1 MKEKEIMKSIEE
13 LDFETRLKVA
23 RSLISGK
30 LNKNIICNKYGINRT
45 TVTNIGLLYDQ
56 YGQPGLRD
64 SSMALY
70 SKPADIERSMQEL
83 IITIGLNHPNVNTKG
98 IRSLLREEGK
108 HKEPAPIQ
116 RFLTQAGLGNEELRK
131 QYLNELRE
139 IPNARRTHG
148 IQKFAYSKFIL
159 NDSFGNER
167 MICSPGEYHFL
178 LLGAISL
185 NPRTE
190 PTKIALLHMFI
201 NLHSLYIEILV
212 DDSRFLPLPEKRQLF
227 IKFRQLF
234 SFNCPS
240 SFMENFL
247 WCETSLMN
255 SSKLRNHISIGVSPG
270 KTKIMNNTLSRLH
283 GENQISFFN
292 KKIDYFEFEIHYK
305 LNFLKELE
313 RTIERS
319 RAHNSQEG
327 NSGLTALDFSIARI
341 QDLANDYNSRVI
353 EGSFPVASPKAIE
366 ENRGTNLREKPVMKL
381 TDLFNKLFDT

>member
-1 MKEKEIMKSIEE
+1 MKENEIMKRIED
-13 LDFETRLKVA
+13 LDFESRLEIA

-30 LNKNIICNKYGINRT
+30 LNKNIICTKYGINRT

-64 SSMALY
+64 NSMTSY
-70 SKPADIERSMQEL
+70 SKPADIERSLQEL
-83 IITIGLNHPNVNTKG
+83 ITTIVLNHPNLNTKE

-108 HKEPAPIQ
+108 YKEPAPIQ

-178 LLGAISL
+178 LFGAISL

-190 PTKIALLHMFI
+190 PAKIALLHVFI
-201 NLHSLYIEILV
+201 NLQSLYIEILV
-212 DDSRFLPLPEKRQLF
+212 DDSRFLPLPEKRRLM

-234 SFNCPS
+234 SFNYPS
-240 SFMENFL
+240 SFMEIFL
-247 WCETSLMN
+247 WHEISPMN
-255 SSKLRNHISIGVSPG
+255 SSNLRNHISIGVSPG
-270 KTKIMNNTLSRLH
+270 KTKILNYAFYRLY

-292 KKIDYFEFEIHYK
+292 KKIDYFEFEIRYK

-327 NSGLTALDFSIARI
+327 NTGQTALDYSIARI
-341 QDLANDYNSRVI
+341 QDLVNDYNSRVI
-353 EGSFPVASPKAIE
+353 EESFPVESPKTLE
-366 ENRGTNLREKPVMKL
+366 ENRGTILREKPVMKL
-381 TDLFNKLFDT
+381 TDLLSKLFDT